1 MLFSVVAA
9 SLATTSWTPPAQA
22 QTAPAPDLVNVC
34 TGIRL
39 PRSAVTNIMEPVING
54 VVGPVQGTVNS
65 LLGIV
70 DLLTLKV
77 LPSSLNIDTAK
88 LLSDAANGDPV
99 SLQAV
104 TVDGKLLGS
113 SDLCNLQSDS
123 YSLAKAEGISIGG
136 NSITGLG
143 SNTRAVSGE
152 INSIAF
158 GNGAVTASSALGAVA
173 LGTGALVENGAIGG
187 LALGQG
193 ARVLAQGGVALGAGA
208 LVTRG
213 PLAGYSAYGLS
224 GTYTSAGS
232 VSLGSGGAERQI
244 INLAPGSD
252 PTDAVNVA
260 QLDAVSSRVGALGSL
275 ALQYDDLRYGTVTL
289 GGASAT
295 RIANL
300 APGSVSANSSE
311 AVNGSQLYETNSLV
325 AGNTSAITGLGG
337 QIADHDTRLAAQA
350 SDLAANGLAIQAN
363 DTAITNLGS
372 DIANGTVGP
381 VRYADALT
389 PTVPNGGTPSQ
400 SLTLVGAG
408 TGSVGLHNLANGRI
422 ASGSTDAINGDQLF
436 QTNDAIAG
444 NTASIGTLRTDLD
457 GQGTILDG
465 AVATLTDQGTKLT
478 QYGSAIDRIDVR
490 LSGYDNTLD
499 TQDNLLRDHTGQ
511 LSAIATDIAAA
522 NAGILAADQAI
533 GNLGSDIANGTVGP
547 VRYADALTPTVP
559 NGGTPS
565 QSLTLVGAG
574 TGSVGLHNLANGRI
588 ASGSTDAINGDQLFQ
603 TNDAIAGNTASIGTL
618 RTDLDGQ
625 GTILDGAVATLTD
638 QGTKLTQYGSAI
650 DRIDVRLTGYDNTL
664 DTQDNL
670 LRDHTGQLS
679 AIATDIASANAGIL
693 AADQAI
699 GNLRLDVDLG
709 LVGPVRYA
717 DSFNP
722 LAPNAGIVTDNLL
735 LAGASG
741 GPVFLRNLAPGLIGS
756 GSLEAVNGGQLFG
769 FGSQTAA
776 ILGLG
781 AYDPAFGFSG
791 SFVFRGAP
799 YSNVQDVIGAI
810 EGNLVN
816 MGSWTGGAVTALKYF
831 NTNSVLSD
839 SSATGQDSV
848 ATGPSALASGDAAVA
863 SGRNAKAES
872 YGSVAIGNEAVASG
886 GMSVSIGTA
895 NVASGDGAVAIGDPN
910 YATGLGAIALGR
922 DNIATGDGA
931 VALGDTNQI
940 EGNGALAL
948 GLRNVGN
955 GAGATL
961 LGSLNVGT
969 GQGAVAIGVSN
980 QVSGIGSIAVGDRNV
995 VTGAGSIAIGNNT
1008 SSSQSDALAIG
1019 SYASVGAVHA
1029 AAIGNRAVASQEKAI
1044 AVGNDAMATAVRSS
1058 AFGTAAIAS
1067 GLDGTAIGASSAA
1080 TAPYS
1085 TAVGRDASAAGFGG
1099 ASFGLL
1105 SASNGYAT
1113 TALGSGAIAD
1123 HDGSVALGTATRT
1136 VRGEVGS
1143 YAAFGLNSV
1152 QSSSGE
1158 IAIARNI
1165 SYFDPI
1171 AKRYTS
1177 TGDRQIT
1184 GVAAGSADTDAV
1196 NVAQLK
1202 GIAGTLGTALAGG
1215 FGGGAS
1221 YDTQSGTIS
1230 GPTYSVNGTSYANVS
1245 DAFGALASQIGAG
1258 QAGAG
1263 QPAAGQT
1270 GSNQPDPQL
1279 LAQVQAL
1286 SAQLAALQAQI
1297 AGLQAAAAGL
1307 DAGAP
1312 GGTTQTARLSNVA
1325 DGRVAAGSTD
1335 AINGSQLAAVQREV
1349 ASAVQY
1355 ETAANGAPTNRVVL
1369 ASSADGSGTAVTN
1382 VAPGAL
1388 SAGSHDAVN
1397 GSQLYETN
1405 QAVAAV
1411 RSTAD
1416 EALALGQNSIRYDD
1430 ASREVVTLAQGS
1442 APVRLRNLAP
1452 GVESTDAA
1460 SVGQLNAGLG
1470 RVLSEAGAYTDL
1482 QVAALG
1488 FDLKQASRRAASGT
1502 SGALAVAGMPQ
1513 PYEPGRSMVAL
1524 GVGTY
1529 NGEQAISIGFSG
1541 TGSDG
1546 DLVAKAGIAY
1556 DSMGKVSAS
1565 AGMGLQF

>member
-490 LSGYDNTLD
+490 LS
-499 TQDNLLRDHTGQ
+499 
-511 LSAIATDIAAA
+511 
-522 NAGILAADQAI
+522 
-533 GNLGSDIANGTVGP
+533 
-547 VRYADALTPTVP
+547 
-559 NGGTPS
+559 
-565 QSLTLVGAG
+565 
-574 TGSVGLHNLANGRI
+574 
-588 ASGSTDAINGDQLFQ
+588 
-603 TNDAIAGNTASIGTL
+603 
-618 RTDLDGQ
+618 
-625 GTILDGAVATLTD
+625 
-638 QGTKLTQYGSAI
+638 
-650 DRIDVRLTGYDNTL
+650 GYDNTL